1 MQRLGVERTTHHAAF
16 LRAGDQAGG
25 FEHGQ
30 VLHEAGQRHAVRLR
44 EFADAEPNIATRPRE
59 LREYTAS
66 CRVGQRGEHQVQIA
80 GGVRRFFVNHLV

>member
-1 MQRLGVERTTHHAAF
+1 MQRLGVERTAHHATLF
-16 LRAGDQAGG
+16 RAGDQAGG

-44 EFADAEPNIATRPRE
+44 EFADAEPGVGTGLRQ
-59 LREYTAS
+59 LREHAAAG
-66 CRVGQRGEHQVQIA
+66 RVRQRGEHQVQIA

>member
-1 MQRLGVERTTHHAAF
+1 MQRLGVERTTHHAAL

-44 EFADAEPNIATRPRE
+44 EFADAEARVAAGLRQ
-59 LREYTAS
+59 LREHAAAG
-66 CRVGQRGEHQVQIA
+66 RVRQRGEHQIQIA
-80 GGVRRFFVNHLV
+80 GGA